1 MFINL
6 SNHPSSEWSE
16 EQMAAAVAIGGEV
29 VDIPFPEVDPNA
41 DEVEIDRLGYKCVER
56 IVLVGGLGGQ
66 IVHVMGEMT
75 LTHNILERLHYLHIR
90 CYASTTERNVTI
102 NADGSKT
109 STFRFVR
116 FREYRPDKAVYS

>member
-29 VDIPFPEVDPNA
+29 VDIPFPYVDPNA
-41 DEVEIDRLGYKCVER
+41 DEDEIDRLGYKCVER

-75 LTHNILERLHYLHIR
+75 LTHDIVQRLHYLRVR
-90 CYASTTERNVTI
+90 CLASTTERHVTT
-102 NADGSKT
+102 NPDGSTT

-116 FREYRPDKAVYS
+116 FRDYVPDKAVYR